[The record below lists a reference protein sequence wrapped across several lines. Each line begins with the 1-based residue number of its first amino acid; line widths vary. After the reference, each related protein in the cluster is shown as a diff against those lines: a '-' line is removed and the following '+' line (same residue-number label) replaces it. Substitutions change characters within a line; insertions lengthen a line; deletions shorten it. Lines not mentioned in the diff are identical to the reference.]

1 MKIIRIVLLMA
12 AAVSSGSCRHKAPP
26 EPPLATPS
34 VTLSVDRA
42 PLGSPIDV
50 TYRFDVAPDAPPFA
64 EDYHVFV
71 GIVNGDQEL
80 MWTDDHDPPIPTKQ
94 WKPGQHIEY
103 VRTVFIPEYPYIGD
117 ASFHMGLY
125 SLRTQKRL
133 PLAGQDTGQRAYIV
147 AKLQLLPQTDSIL
160 TILKEGWN
168 GPETPLNTPESK
180 IEWHWT
186 KRKEATLVFKNP
198 KKDSLFYVDLDF
210 ILPPFKRGQDGASNP
225 FPDGQ
230 HVQVRLGDQVVDEF
244 KLKTDDRL
252 LRKIPLTAAQ
262 LGSQDM
268 AELTLGVDKT
278 FVPALLPGVASTDPR
293 ELGIRVFH
301 TYIELKK

>member
-1 MKIIRIVLLMA
+1 MKIIRIVLLSA
-12 AAVSSGSCRHKAPP
+12 AAASLGSCRQKAPP

-34 VTLSVDRA
+34 VTLSLDRA

-50 TYRFDVAPDAPPFA
+50 TYRFDVAPDAPPFT

-71 GIVNGDQEL
+71 GVVNGDGEL

-160 TILKEGWN
+160 TTLKEGWN
-168 GPETPLNTPESK
+168 GPETPSNNPESH

-186 KRKEATLVFKNP
+186 KRKEATLIFKNP
-198 KKDSLFYVDLDF
+198 KKDCLFYLDLD
-210 ILPPFKRGQDGASNP
+210 NP
-225 FPDGQ
+225 SHTFPEGQ
-230 HVQVRLGDQVVDEF
+230 HVQVRLGNQVGDEF
-244 KLKTDDRL
+244 QLEPAKDRL
-252 LRKIPLTAAQ
+252 LRKVPLTAAQ
-262 LGSQDM
+262 LGSQDI
-268 AELTLGVDKT
+268 AELTLAVDKT
-278 FVPALLPGVASTDPR
+278 FVPALVPPSDRKDPPSSDPR

-301 TYIELKK
+301 TYVDLKK